1 MFSTAAFTSWGELQ
15 ADDDEALDEL
25 GPDEGDIEVVVA
37 KDLKG
42 VIGVPAKKIHYLI
55 ENNFNKYNSFRNVF
69 FTIINNLEIGFIK
82 FGVELVQSY
91 LTRAIC

>member
-69 FTIINNLEIGFIK
+69 FYNNQQSRYWFYK
-82 FGVELVQSY
+82 VWCRASTELSH
-91 LTRAIC
+91 

>member
-42 VIGVPAKKIHYLI
+42 VTGVPAKKKTLLDW
-55 ENNFNKYNSFRNVF
+55 E
-69 FTIINNLEIGFIK
+69 
-82 FGVELVQSY
+82 
-91 LTRAIC
+91 